1 MRTVADTNIVVSGSL
16 WQGPPRQ
23 VLDAA
28 RTSKIELFTTATLLA
43 ELEDVLQ
50 REKFA
55 NRLRLAGVEAQ
66 TLVMGYAALA
76 TIVVPENI
84 DPPVIAADPDDDE
97 VLACAIAANARVIV
111 SGDSHLLDLEEYR
124 GVPVLTARELIER
137 ISG

>member
-1 MRTVADTNIVVSGSL
+1 MRTVADTNIVVSGTL
-16 WQGPPRQ
+16 WHGAPRQ

-28 RTSKIELFTTATLLA
+28 RAGKIELFTTATLLA

-76 TIVVPENI
+76 TIVVPANI
-84 DPPVIAADPDDDE
+84 DPVIAADPDDDD
-97 VLACAIAANARVIV
+97 VLACAVAANAGVIV
-111 SGDSHLLDLEEYR
+111 SGDSHLLDCEVHQ
-124 GVPVLTARELIER
+124 GIQILTARELIER
-137 ISG
+137 ISV